1 MRPNCGH
8 GQSAGQILSLT
19 VPAPKGDDPMKNRAK
34 SPREKPRKADDD
46 KQPKANGDKKQR
58 KKTAVSEAKP
68 TVSVR
73 ASAPSRELVEPAAVP
88 AWTPSR
94 KPVVEQASVPA
105 RTPSRKPVLAQV
117 SVPARA
123 LARKPVLEQAAPAA
137 QAVSAAS
144 ELELAGAAES
154 IEGSLKAARQ
164 SAIAVNRKL
173 LDIAQANVH
182 SSLDLAKGLAGAKT
196 PIEIMR
202 LQMHYWHER
211 MGTLARQSEELRALS
226 AELVGNAAEPIR
238 AQMRRSLLA
247 RAA

>member
-1 MRPNCGH
+1 
-8 GQSAGQILSLT
+8 
-19 VPAPKGDDPMKNRAK
+19 MKNRAK

-88 AWTPSR
+88 A
-94 KPVVEQASVPA
+94 

-154 IEGSLKAARQ
+154 IEGSLNAARQ

-211 MGTLARQSEELRALS
+211 MGTLARQSEELRA
-226 AELVGNAAEPIR
+226 EPAGESR
-238 AQMRRSLLA
+238 VRRRGTA
-247 RAA
+247 RAPRRRTAA